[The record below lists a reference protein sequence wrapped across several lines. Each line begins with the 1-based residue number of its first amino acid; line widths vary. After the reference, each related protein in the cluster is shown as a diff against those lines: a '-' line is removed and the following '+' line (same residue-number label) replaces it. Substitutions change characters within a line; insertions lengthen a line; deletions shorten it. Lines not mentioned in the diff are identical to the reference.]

1 MDNIDFQARRAEDLM
16 CPIRDGKNCRGRRC
30 AWCITFKLGETKSD
44 MCSITAAPFLDIIKK
59 HYNADIM
66 FDGS

>member
-1 MDNIDFQARRAEDLM
+1 M

-30 AWCITFKLGETKSD
+30 AWCITLKLGENKSD
-44 MCSITAAPFLDIIKK
+44 VCSITAAPFLDIVKK

-66 FDGS
+66 LNGS